1 MHGAR
6 IVSGKILS
14 VSTDP
19 GESIENVTFARVRN
33 VFEKFSLSRR
43 LVQRNEWKPL
53 ELSLLQENADRL
65 FF

>member
-14 VSTDP
+14 VTTDP

-33 VFEKFSLSRR
+33 VFENSLFATVSGSAETWRIGR
-43 LVQRNEWKPL
+43 FEDTG
-53 ELSLLQENADRL
+53 AAT
-65 FF
+65 